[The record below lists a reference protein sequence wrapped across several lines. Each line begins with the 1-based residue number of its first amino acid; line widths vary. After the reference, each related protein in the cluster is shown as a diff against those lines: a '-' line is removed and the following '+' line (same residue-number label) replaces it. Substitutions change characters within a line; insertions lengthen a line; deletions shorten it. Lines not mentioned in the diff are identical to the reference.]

1 MFTSLALSTDGP
13 IATLE
18 LRRPDAWNAFDENLH
33 REFAAA
39 MLQLRHNTD
48 IRCVLLHAQGPVFS
62 AGGGFDY
69 IEKLNADAE
78 LRRRTHKEA
87 FDIFTYLTEMPV
99 PIVVAVQGHAVGF
112 GATIVSAC
120 DVSVAWKGAKISDP
134 HVLIGLVAGDG
145 GVISWT
151 ASVGYNRAR
160 RMLLTGDALTA
171 EQAYNF
177 GLITDLVDT
186 PEAAL
191 PEARRIAERIASLP
205 PVAIQGTKK
214 TFNALARL
222 SMGNVLDVSLLTEIA
237 SAASEDIK
245 EALQAVKEK
254 RAGRYRNL

>member
-1 MFTSLALSTDGP
+1 MFKCLALSTDGP

-18 LRRPDAWNAFDENLH
+18 LRRPDERNAFDEHLH

-39 MLQLRHNTD
+39 ILQLRHNAD
-48 IRCVLLHAQGPVFS
+48 IRCVLLQSQGRVFS

-87 FDIFTYLTEMPV
+87 YDIFTCLTEMPV
-99 PIVVAVQGHAVGF
+99 PIVVAVQGHAAGF

-120 DVSVAWKGAKISDP
+120 DVSVVWKGAKISDP
-134 HVLIGLVAGDG
+134 HVQVGLVAGDG
-145 GVISWT
+145 GVLSWT
-151 ASVGYNRAR
+151 AAVGYNRAR
-160 RMLLTGDALTA
+160 RMLLTGDAITA
-171 EQAYNF
+171 EQAYSF

-191 PEARRIAERIASLP
+191 PEARRIAEQIASLP
-205 PVAIQGTKK
+205 PVAVQGTKK
-214 TFNALARL
+214 TFNALARVYNG
-222 SMGNVLDVSLLTEIA
+222 SVLDTSLLTEIA

-245 EALQAVKEK
+245 EALQAVREK
-254 RAGRYRNL
+254 RAGKYRNL